1 MGAPRDC
8 YRASMALWLRKDDA
22 ERAAQWRAASPRRV
36 VEPHRD
42 EAGVAAE
49 RAVEAVALVARLAL
63 DEYLRGELA
72 PPAFL
77 HGEVDVR
84 RAPGIRHRL
93 DGAKRV
99 AALGIGHHRA
109 VALEIVVARALAL
122 AHMVGLARRVALPDL
137 HLGAGARAPA
147 AAGPAPRD
155 VGPRALR
162 GLR

>member
-8 YRASMALWLRKDDA
+8 YRSTIALWLREDDV
-22 ERAAQWRAASPRRV
+22 ERAAQLRAGFPRRV
-36 VEPHRD
+36 AEPHRD

-63 DEYLRGELA
+63 DEYLRGELG

-77 HGEVDVR
+77 HGEVDGR

-99 AALGIGHHRA
+99 AALGIGPHRA

-122 AHMVGLARRVALPDL
+122 PHMVVLARRVAWPDPP
-137 HLGAGARAPA
+137 LGAGAGAPA
-147 AAGPAPRD
+147 AVD
-155 VGPRALR
+155 H
-162 GLR
+162 